1 MAIAMLALLIVTVNA
16 PWVNVT
22 HAKLAFTCILM
33 DIATAV
39 LLSVSVALLMPVIRS
54 HVTSVTT
61 KHTDIPTITAMHAL
75 VVVCPVHKRDAM
87 NAKKTTTYTPTVSP
101 VMHAVL
107 AVLETVTVITLVT
120 PVPRVTTNMLLMD
133 TVMVVLLTVPAVR
146 SVLHVMSV
154 NLDTGFIL
162 ME

>member
-1 MAIAMLALLIVTVNA
+1 MHVRLI
-16 PWVNVT
+16 
-22 HAKLAFTCILM
+22 
-33 DIATAV
+33 
-39 LLSVSVALLMPVIRS
+39 
-54 HVTSVTT
+54 
-61 KHTDIPTITAMHAL
+61 
-75 VVVCPVHKRDAM
+75 VCPVHKQDAM

-107 AVLETVTVITLVT
+107 AVLETVTVITLVI
-120 PVPRVTTNMLLMD
+120 PAPRVTTNTLLMD

-146 SVLHVMSV
+146 SVTPVMSV